1 MLVNLRIGLIALLL
15 AATVA
20 ACGPAT
26 TMKEVWKEPSYTP
39 KQSRKVLVIGLAENE
54 RNRNIFEE
62 AMQKQLAMH
71 HVETVMGSKTLPAD
85 PKSVD
90 QEALKQQVRATGA
103 DLALVTRV
111 IGVDKETQYV
121 PGSTYYAPAPGYYGF
136 YGYYYSSYSVVS
148 DPGYLREYQ
157 IVKVETNVYDVAT
170 EKLVWSGVSH
180 TEDPSS
186 VTQTIDEVSAT
197 FVAALAA
204 DKIIASK

>member
-1 MLVNLRIGLIALLL
+1 MNLRIGMLALLVAG
-15 AATVA
+15 AAASCT
-20 ACGPAT
+20 PAT
-26 TMKEVWKEPSYTP
+26 QLKEVWKEPSYAP

-62 AMQKQLAMH
+62 AMEKQLAAH
-71 HVETVMGSKTLPAD
+71 HVECKLGSKTLPPD

-90 QEALKQQVRATGA
+90 QDALKQQVKATGA
-103 DLALVTRV
+103 DLVLVTRV

-136 YGYYYSSYSVVS
+136 YGYYYSSYATVS

-197 FVAALAA
+197 FVEALVA
-204 DKIIASK
+204 DKIIGSK